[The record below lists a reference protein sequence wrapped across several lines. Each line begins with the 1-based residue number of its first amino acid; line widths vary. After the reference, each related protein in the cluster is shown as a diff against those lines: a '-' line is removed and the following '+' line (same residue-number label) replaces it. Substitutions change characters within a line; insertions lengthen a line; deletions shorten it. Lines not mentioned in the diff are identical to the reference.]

1 MNRESPPRTVAIH
14 THGCKLNQADS
25 QALARRFREAGYRVV
40 EPSAPADVV
49 VLNSCTVTAAA
60 DAKARQYLR
69 AARRRNPDAIV
80 VATGCYAQRT
90 PEELEGLAEVSLVI
104 GNTGKAGLV
113 EAAHA
118 ALETQIPSL
127 NKPAPSSDAPTLS
140 LNAPAPSFS
149 RKRESIPSAGLRPH
163 PNPLPEGE
171 GILPSPILSLPKGAG
186 RTRSMVKIQE
196 GCDQVCAY
204 CIVPKVRGRERSIP
218 PEAIIAEI
226 NRYSSEGFR
235 EVALTGTQLGT
246 YGFDLPGVNLPRL
259 LERIL
264 AETDV
269 ARVRVSSLQAHE
281 ITAPL
286 LELWNDSRLMPHFH
300 IPLQSGCDSTLKAM
314 RRRYNTAQFAASV
327 ASVRRMYPDAGI
339 TTDIIVGFPGETS
352 ADFAASLGFAAA
364 MQFSGI
370 HVFPYSSRPG
380 TSAAYYKEQV
390 AEPEKRAR
398 MGEMLALSAE
408 SCHCFRESQLGTVR
422 PVLWERTSGS
432 GGVWSGLTDNYLR
445 VRAASDSPLSN
456 QITNA
461 RLMRLESDWVLAEV
475 VG

>member
-1 MNRESPPRTVAIH
+1 MTNKESPQRTVAIH

-25 QALARRFREAGYRVV
+25 QTLARRFREAGYRVV
-40 EPSAPADVV
+40 APSAPADVV
-49 VLNSCTVTAAA
+49 VLNSCTVTATA

-69 AARRRNPDAIV
+69 AARRRNPGAIV
-80 VATGCYAQRT
+80 VATGCYAQRA
-90 PEELEGLAEVSLVI
+90 PAELDGLAEVTLVI

-113 EAAHA
+113 EAVQG
-118 ALETQIPSL
+118 ALEAQ
-127 NKPAPSSDAPTLS
+127 DLS
-140 LNAPAPSFS
+140 LDASAPWFL
-149 RKRESIPSAGLRPH
+149 RRQESTRPAEGRPH

-171 GILPSPILSLPKGAG
+171 ETLAWGRPRHNATGEGEGTSRVG
-186 RTRSMVKIQE
+186 RTRAMVKIQE

-218 PEAIIAEI
+218 PETIMAEI
-226 NRYSSEGFR
+226 NRHAADGFR

-246 YGFDLPGVNLPRL
+246 YGFDLPGTDLTRL
-259 LERIL
+259 LERVL

-269 ARVRVSSLQAHE
+269 ERVRVSSLQAHE

-286 LELWNDSRLMPHFH
+286 LELWGDSRLMRHFH

-314 RRRYNTAQFAASV
+314 RRRYDTAQFAASV
-327 ASVRRMYPDAGI
+327 DSVRRMYADAGL
-339 TTDIIVGFPGETS
+339 TTDIIVGFPGETA
-352 ADFAASLGFAAA
+352 ADFAASLDFAAA
-364 MQFSGI
+364 MQFSDV
-370 HVFPYSSRPG
+370 HAFPYSSRPG
-380 TSAAYYKEQV
+380 TSAAYFQSQV

-398 MGEMLALSAE
+398 MGEMLALSEE
-408 SCHCFRESQLGTVR
+408 SAFRFRESQLESVR

-461 RLMRLESDWVLAEV
+461 RLTELEGDWVMAEV
-475 VG
+475 MT

>member
-1 MNRESPPRTVAIH
+1 MNRESPQRTVAIH

-40 EPSAPADVV
+40 GPSAAADVV

-69 AARRRNPDAIV
+69 AARRRNPGAVV
-80 VATGCYAQRT
+80 VATGCYAQRA
-90 PEELEGLAEVSLVI
+90 PADLEALPEVSLVI
-104 GNTGKAGLV
+104 GNTGKTGLV
-113 EAAHA
+113 ESVHA
-118 ALETQIPSL
+118 ALLDRGKGRPAGPVILSGAKNPTRERETLRLAQGG
-127 NKPAPSSDAPTLS
+127 NGKDLS
-140 LNAPAPSFS
+140 LS
-149 RKRESIPSAGLRPH
+149 
-163 PNPLPEGE
+163 
-171 GILPSPILSLPKGAG
+171 KGAG
-186 RTRSMVKIQE
+186 RTRAMVKIQE

-218 PEAIIAEI
+218 PETIIAEI
-226 NRYSSEGFR
+226 NRHAAEGFR

-246 YGFDLPGVNLPRL
+246 YGFDLSGVNLQRL

-269 ARVRVSSLQAHE
+269 ERLRVSSLQAHE

-286 LELWNDSRLMPHFH
+286 LQLWSDSRLMPHFH
-300 IPLQSGCDSTLKAM
+300 IPLQSGCDTTLRAM
-314 RRRYNTAQFAASV
+314 RRRYSTSQFAASV
-327 ASVRRMYPDAGI
+327 ELVRRMYPDAGI

-352 ADFAASLGFAAA
+352 AYFADSLDFAAA
-364 MQFSGI
+364 MRFSDI
-370 HVFPYSSRPG
+370 HAFPYSPRPS
-380 TSAAYYKEQV
+380 TSAVYLKAQV

-398 MGEMLALSAE
+398 MGEMLALSTE
-408 SCHCFRESQLGTVR
+408 SALRFRESQLGAVR

-445 VRAASDSPLSN
+445 VRAASGSTLDN
-456 QITNA
+456 RITNA
-461 RLMRLESDWVLAEV
+461 RLTSVEGDWVLAEV
-475 VG
+475 VETE